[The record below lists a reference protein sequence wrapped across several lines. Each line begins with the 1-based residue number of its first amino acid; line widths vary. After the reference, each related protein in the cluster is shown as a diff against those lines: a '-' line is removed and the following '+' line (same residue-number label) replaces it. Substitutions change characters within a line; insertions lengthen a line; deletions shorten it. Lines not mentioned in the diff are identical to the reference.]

1 MANEKTEKP
10 QLILEDFLP
19 YRLNKAAEAIS
30 QRFASLYREEY
41 GLTRPEWRTLA
52 TLGQFGVLTATAIG
66 EHSSMHKTKVS
77 RAVFALEQRYWLRRK
92 RDEADRRIENL
103 ELTPAGRKVYADLA
117 KVAHA
122 FEAELLSNLGPR
134 GEEELKAGLAALET
148 YFNRG

>member
-30 QRFASLYREEY
+30 QRFASLYREQY

-66 EHSSMHKTKVS
+66 VHSSMHKTKVS

-92 RDEADRRIENL
+92 RDETDRRIENL
-103 ELTPAGRKVYADLA
+103 ELTPAGRKIYADLA
-117 KVAHA
+117 RVAHS
-122 FEAELLSNLGPR
+122 FEAELLSNLGRR
-134 GEEELKAGLAALET
+134 GEEELKAGLAALES